1 MSESFMICT
10 VYTIEDSD
18 KGIYPAMA
26 KHLPNL
32 KTFHTLIAI
41 FIYALFSA
49 HTSLAAHNDLPQLG
63 DSSSGYVSQS
73 QEHQLGRIWLR
84 QLRAQANTISDP
96 LTISFIE
103 ELIFR
108 LAPHSE
114 VQDHRFEFVVIDQ
127 GDLNAFAVPGGI
139 IGINLGIF
147 LHARDEDEISSILA
161 HELAHLSQRH
171 FARQIENSERQ
182 APIAIASLLASILLI
197 ATNNPD
203 AGFAGL
209 IGSQA
214 ASAQSQLAY
223 SRDWEREAD
232 RTGMKTLVN
241 SGLDPHAMPSMFQ
254 QMLAANR
261 YNERPPEFLLTHPIT
276 DTRVSDAANRA
287 QAFEIKKRTRSFN
300 FLILQQ
306 RAKIRYTLPNADQLT
321 YFTKALES
329 TSNELEKD
337 SYRYSLA
344 WFYQQMREYDKALN
358 TISGITEKHQDQP
371 AVAILTAE
379 ILSQLK
385 RYQAAI
391 TLLQDA
397 YQLRPDS
404 YPIAIS
410 LAKTMS
416 QHGQAHAALNDIKRW
431 SERRGTDPIIWNQLA
446 ETASKAK
453 DLLLAYRAKSEY
465 FFLNGHKNKAL
476 RQLKFA
482 IESAEKQ
489 GNFQQQARLKQRL
502 IQMSESQESL
512 SL

>member
-1 MSESFMICT
+1 MIFT
-10 VYTIEDSD
+10 VYTIDDND
-18 KGIYPAMA
+18 KGISLPMA
-26 KHLPNL
+26 HRPPQSN
-32 KTFHTLIAI
+32 TLILMIAAI
-41 FIYALFSA
+41 FYAFFNAQVSF
-49 HTSLAAHNDLPQLG
+49 AANNDLPELG
-63 DSSSGYVSQS
+63 DSSSGFVSQN
-73 QEHQLGRIWLR
+73 QEYQLGRIWLR
-84 QLRAQANTISDP
+84 QLRAQANTITDP

-103 ELIFR
+103 DLIFR

-114 VQDHRFEFVVIDQ
+114 VRDHRFEFVVIDQ

-147 LHARDEDEISSILA
+147 LHANDEDEISSILA

-171 FARQIENSERQ
+171 FARQVENSERQ
-182 APIAIASLLASILLI
+182 APVAIASLLASILLI
-197 ATNNPD
+197 ATNNAD

-214 ASAQSQLAY
+214 ASVQSQLAY

-232 RTGMKTLVN
+232 RTGMKTLVE

-287 QAFEIKKRTRSFN
+287 QAFAIKKRTRSFN

-306 RAKIRYTLPNADQLT
+306 RAQIRYSIPNVDQMT
-321 YFTKALES
+321 YFDKALQR
-329 TSNELEKD
+329 TSNEHEKD
-337 SYRYSLA
+337 SYRYSKA
-344 WFYQQMREYDKALN
+344 WVHFQARHYQQALDSLN
-358 TISGITEKHQDQP
+358 TISTNNKDQP
-371 AVAILTAE
+371 AVAILKAQSLE
-379 ILSQLK
+379 QLNK
-385 RYQAAI
+385 AQLGI
-391 TLLQDA
+391 TGLQHA

-410 LAKTMS
+410 LAKIMS
-416 QHGQAHAALNDIKRW
+416 NNGQADAALSDIKRW
-431 SERRGTDPIIWNQLA
+431 SERRGTDPIIWNQVA
-446 ETASKAK
+446 NTASKAK

-465 FFLNGHKNKAL
+465 FFLNGYKNKAI
-476 RQLKFA
+476 RQLQFA
-482 IESAEKQ
+482 IDRAEKQ

-502 IQMSESQESL
+502 IQMSESKESL